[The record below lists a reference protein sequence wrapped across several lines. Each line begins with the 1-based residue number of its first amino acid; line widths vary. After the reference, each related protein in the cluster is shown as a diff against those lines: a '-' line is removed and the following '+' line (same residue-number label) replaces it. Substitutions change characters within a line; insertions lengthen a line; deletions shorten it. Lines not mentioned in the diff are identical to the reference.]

1 MVDGSLYSKEADFVH
16 MTYYI
21 KLGLTEWIKYT
32 AIYKNQV
39 N

>member
-21 KLGLTEWIKYT
+21 KLRLIKWIKYM
-32 AIYKNQV
+32 AIHKNQV